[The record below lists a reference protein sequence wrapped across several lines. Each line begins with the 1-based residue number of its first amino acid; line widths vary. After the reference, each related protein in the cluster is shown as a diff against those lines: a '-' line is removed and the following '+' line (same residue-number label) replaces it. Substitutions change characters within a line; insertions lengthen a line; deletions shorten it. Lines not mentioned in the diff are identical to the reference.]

1 MAFTDKNQF
10 GTGSREDR
18 RATVAIGLARGEM
31 EELETDP
38 SEAEFADDDEFAE
51 LSEEEMRPFTL
62 AEWQQSIPNYT
73 AEELEEKLPE
83 RTRESWMA
91 PAMSCLWGTLL
102 GAAIAGLLV
111 NDQPK
116 PQQARAF
123 FIFFLVLALLF
134 SCIWHWLFYLR
145 PKDLTRKMNEQEANP
160 TSSEPI
166 LSNEELRQ
174 KDLASGPIH
183 PK

>member
-18 RATVAIGLARGEM
+18 AAPLPSDPLDGEM
-31 EELETDP
+31 EEVKTDSP
-38 SEAEFADDDEFAE
+38 EDEVADDYQIEKVTAADWKEEFPDY
-51 LSEEEMRPFTL
+51 SEEEF
-62 AEWQQSIPNYT
+62 
-73 AEELEEKLPE
+73 EEKVPN
-83 RTRESWMA
+83 RTRSTWMA
-91 PAMSCLWGTLL
+91 PVVSCLFGMLL

-111 NDQPK
+111 NDLPK

-145 PKDLTRKMNEQEANP
+145 PKQLTARMREQQANP
-160 TSSEPI
+160 VGSEPI
-166 LSNEELRQ
+166 PPNEELQ
-174 KDLASGPIH
+174 QANPAGSGPIH